1 MTQRDVE
8 EALSIYDEL
17 TEDQQRIALEYLR
30 KSKKDV
36 A

>member
-17 TEDQQRIALEYLR
+17 TEDQQRIALEYLK
-30 KSKKDV
+30 KSKED
-36 A
+36 AA